1 MSKTKS
7 KNNPVDDL
15 IKKAKNTLGSKPKTR
30 LQSNLTHDSELASST
45 LNKGNSMEIDAPDMG
60 DCHQE
65 FYGDPTDFEYHSSGY
80 LMKKPNKNRKNTKSS
95 ISCFS

>member
-15 IKKAKNTLGSKPKTR
+15 IKKVKNTLGTKPKTR
-30 LQSNLTHDSELASST
+30 SQSNLTHDNELASNT
-45 LNKGNSMEIDAPDMG
+45 LKNSMEIDAPDVG

-65 FYGDPTDFEYHSSGY
+65 F
-80 LMKKPNKNRKNTKSS
+80 
-95 ISCFS
+95 